1 VKPDVLHHHNIAG
14 FGPFILGI
22 KAPKVLYTAHDY
34 WLVCPMNGL
43 KKHDGT
49 YCTFKHNCS
58 ICSVFSKRPL
68 QLWRY
73 NISLYKYIKHV
84 DNVITPSDYMKEK
97 LKEFGL
103 KGNFTTIPNFVAEP
117 LKTGSPIYKFPYFFF
132 VGILEEHK
140 GILNLVSTF
149 VEIKD
154 EVSPKL
160 VIAGSGSLENEIKE
174 IISKI
179 IVMKNNDAWKSR

>member
-1 VKPDVLHHHNIAG
+1 MTVHIVHSSIIALFALFSQKDLFN
-14 FGPFILGI
+14 FGAITSHYI
-22 KAPKVLYTAHDY
+22 E
-34 WLVCPMNGL
+34 
-43 KKHDGT
+43 
-49 YCTFKHNCS
+49 
-58 ICSVFSKRPL
+58 
-68 QLWRY
+68 
-73 NISLYKYIKHV
+73 YIKHV